1 MDADRIVALRTKLGH
16 FLKRFAHCGCD
27 EACTH
32 VGTYVEGQL
41 TELERKNVEQIALN
55 AGVAPRT
62 LQEFLSNYDWNHA
75 AMRDQVGRTVASEHS
90 GAVNIGIIDETS
102 FVKKGTKTPGVQRQ
116 HCGALGKHDNCIVTV
131 HLSYACDDFHC
142 LVDE

>member
-1 MDADRIVALRTKLGH
+1 MDADRIVALRTKLGR

-27 EACTH
+27 EAYTH

-62 LQEFLSNYDWNHA
+62 LQEFLSNYDWDHA
-75 AMRDQVGRTVASEHS
+75 AMRDQVGRIVSSEHS
-90 GAVNIGIIDETS
+90 GAENIRTVQELLGHQDVRTTQIYTHVLQSNSWAIESPADE
-102 FVKKGTKTPGVQRQ
+102 
-116 HCGALGKHDNCIVTV
+116 D
-131 HLSYACDDFHC
+131 
-142 LVDE
+142 